1 MRIADYQLSIEYSET
16 RILYAS
22 RIHGWP
28 ENTDKIMKTPMQKE
42 KHRSTRLALSILLL
56 SMTLVVLSVAEAKT
70 LGEAFKEVNAS
81 VVEIRTVQRSV
92 PQRLGMTP
100 TSIGGLGSGVLISP
114 DRVLTASHVVEVADQ
129 IKVLF
134 VDGRER
140 FARIVASEQF
150 ADVSLL
156 ALSEPIEGIEPAP
169 LGDSNDVEIGDQVFV
184 IGAPYGV
191 SHTFTAG
198 FVSGLHRDEVMGG
211 FNMGEVI
218 QTDAAINTG
227 NSGGPMFNRDGQVI
241 GIVSHILSRS
251 GGFEGLGFAISI
263 NTAKSL
269 VIEQRSFWSGVQGLL
284 LPPPM
289 AQALNV
295 PQNTGML
302 VQQVAGAS
310 PGARLGLRAGRIPIN
325 LDGQMIILG
334 GDIILMV
341 NDIRID
347 SPDAIRKIRTSLRSF
362 KPGDRMVV
370 EILRAGHRE
379 RLETTPYTAAVN

>member
-1 MRIADYQLSIEYSET
+1 
-16 RILYAS
+16 
-22 RIHGWP
+22 
-28 ENTDKIMKTPMQKE
+28 MKTPMQKE
-42 KHRSTRLALSILLL
+42 KHRNTRLALSILLL
-56 SMTLVVLSVAEAKT
+56 SMTLVVLSVADAKT
-70 LGEAFKEVNAS
+70 LGEAFKAVNAS

-150 ADVSLL
+150 ADVTLL

-169 LGDSNDVEIGDQVFV
+169 LGDSNDVEVGDQVFV

-191 SHTFTAG
+191 SHTFTVG

-211 FNMGEVI
+211 FNLGEVV
-218 QTDAAINTG
+218 QTDAAINAG
-227 NSGGPMFNRDGQVI
+227 NSGGPMFNLDGQVI

-263 NTAKSL
+263 NTAKAL

-284 LPPPM
+284 LPPPF

-295 PQNTGML
+295 PQSTGLL

-310 PGARLGLRAGRIPIN
+310 PAARLGLQVGRIPIN
-325 LDGQMIILG
+325 LDGQTVILG

-347 SPDAIRKIRTSLRSF
+347 SPDAIREIRTSLRSF

-379 RLETTPYTAAVN
+379 RLETTPYIAAVD

>member
-1 MRIADYQLSIEYSET
+1 M
-16 RILYAS
+16 
-22 RIHGWP
+22 
-28 ENTDKIMKTPMQKE
+28 IMKTPMQKE
-42 KHRSTRLALSILLL
+42 KHRNMRLALSILLL

-70 LGEAFKEVNAS
+70 LGEAFKAVNAS

-156 ALSEPIEGIEPAP
+156 VLSEPIEGIEPAP
-169 LGDSNDVEIGDQVFV
+169 LGDSNDVEVGDQVFV
-184 IGAPYGV
+184 IGAPYGI

-218 QTDAAINTG
+218 QTDAAINAG
-227 NSGGPMFNRDGQVI
+227 NSGGPMFNLDGQII

-263 NTAKSL
+263 NTAKAL

-284 LPPPM
+284 LPTPL
-289 AQALNV
+289 ARALNV
-295 PQNTGML
+295 PQSTGML
-302 VQQVAGAS
+302 VQQVADNS
-310 PGARLGLRAGRIPIN
+310 PAARLGLQAGRIPTNIA
-325 LDGQMIILG
+325 GQTVILG
-334 GDIILMV
+334 GDIVLMV
-341 NDIRID
+341 NGIRIN
-347 SPDAIRKIRTSLRSF
+347 SPDAIRRIRTSLRSF

-370 EILRAGHRE
+370 EILRAGHRKQ
-379 RLETTPYTAAVN
+379 LELTPYTAAVD

>member
-1 MRIADYQLSIEYSET
+1 MRILDYRLSIEYIKT

-22 RIHGWP
+22 RTQGWP
-28 ENTDKIMKTPMQKE
+28 ENTDMIMKTPTQKE
-42 KHRSTRLALSILLL
+42 KHRRTRLALSILLL
-56 SMTLVVLSVAEAKT
+56 SMSLFVLAVAEAKT

-100 TSIGGLGSGVLISP
+100 TSIGGLGSGVLISS

-134 VDGRER
+134 VDGRVR
-140 FARIVASEQF
+140 YARIVASEQF

-169 LGDSNDVEIGDQVFV
+169 LGDSNDVEVGDQVFV
-184 IGAPYGV
+184 VGAPYGV

-218 QTDAAINTG
+218 QTDAAINAG

-263 NTAKSL
+263 NTAKAL

-284 LPPPM
+284 LPPPF

-295 PQNTGML
+295 PQSTGML

-310 PGARLGLRAGRIPIN
+310 PAARLGLQAGRIPIN
-325 LDGQMIILG
+325 LDGQTVVLG

-347 SPDAIRKIRTSLRSF
+347 SRDAIRRIRTSLRSF

-379 RLETTPYTAAVN
+379 RLETIPYTAAVN

>member
-1 MRIADYQLSIEYSET
+1 MCIADYQLSIEYVGT

-22 RIHGWP
+22 RTHGWP

-42 KHRSTRLALSILLL
+42 KRHSTLLAMSILLL
-56 SMTLVVLSVAEAKT
+56 SMTSVVLSVAEAKT

-100 TSIGGLGSGVLISP
+100 TSIGGLGSGVLISS

-140 FARIVASEQF
+140 FARIVASERF

-169 LGDSNDVEIGDQVFV
+169 LGDSNDVEVGDQVFV

-218 QTDAAINTG
+218 QTDAAINAG

-263 NTAKSL
+263 NTAKAL
-269 VIEQRSFWSGVQGLL
+269 VIEQRSFWSGIQGLL
-284 LPPPM
+284 LPPPL

-295 PQNTGML
+295 PQSTGML

-310 PGARLGLRAGRIPIN
+310 PAARLGLQAGRIPIN
-325 LDGQMIILG
+325 LDGQLVILG

-347 SPDAIRKIRTSLRSF
+347 SPDAIREIRTSLRSF
-362 KPGDRMVV
+362 KAGDRMVV

>member
-1 MRIADYQLSIEYSET
+1 M
-16 RILYAS
+16 
-22 RIHGWP
+22 
-28 ENTDKIMKTPMQKE
+28 NMKTPMQKE
-42 KHRSTRLALSILLL
+42 KRRGTLLASSILFM
-56 SMTLVVLSVAEAKT
+56 SMSLVVLAVAEAKT

-100 TSIGGLGSGVLISP
+100 TSISGLGSGVLISSN
-114 DRVLTASHVVEVADQ
+114 RVLTASHVVEVADQ

-140 FARIVASEQF
+140 SARIIASERF

-169 LGDSNDVEIGDQVFV
+169 LGNSNDVEVGDQVFV

-218 QTDAAINTG
+218 QTDAAINAG
-227 NSGGPMFNRDGQVI
+227 NSGGPMFNLDGQII

-263 NTAKSL
+263 NTAKAL

-284 LPPPM
+284 LPPPF

-295 PQNTGML
+295 PQSTGLL
-302 VQQVAGAS
+302 VQQVARAS
-310 PGARLGLRAGRIPIN
+310 PAARLGLQVGRIPIN
-325 LDGQMIILG
+325 LDGQTVILG

-347 SPDAIRKIRTSLRSF
+347 SPDAIREIRTSLRSF

-370 EILRAGHRE
+370 EILRAGHRK
-379 RLETTPYTAAVN
+379 RLETTPYIVAVN